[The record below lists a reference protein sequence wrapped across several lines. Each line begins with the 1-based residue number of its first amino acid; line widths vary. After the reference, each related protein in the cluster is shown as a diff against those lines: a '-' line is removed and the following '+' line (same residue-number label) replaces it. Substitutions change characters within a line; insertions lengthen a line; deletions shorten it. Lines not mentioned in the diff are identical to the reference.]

1 MVVALA
7 VVTPVA
13 TSSPAERGAWGSTQ
27 RVSVGPKGQQSDAG
41 SWDPAVSAGGRF
53 VTFRSL
59 ASNLVA
65 GDTNRVVDVFV
76 WDRRLDVTERVSV
89 GPNGRQANG
98 ESGTS
103 WISAGGRF
111 VAFESNAS
119 NLVAGDTNGLGDV
132 FVWDR
137 KLKETQLVSVG
148 PSGRQADGN
157 SGGGA
162 VSAGG
167 RFVTFDSMASNLVA
181 GDTNGL
187 GDVFVRDRKLKD
199 TQLVSVGPNGRRA
212 NGHSYG
218 VSTSATGRFVT
229 FYSHASNLVEGDTNR
244 RSDVF
249 VRDRRLKVTRRVSV
263 GPNDRQANG
272 PSLASSISPD
282 GRFVSFHSNASNLVA
297 GDTNR
302 RSDVFVRD
310 RKLKVTRRVSVGPN
324 DRQPNGESDSS
335 SISAGG
341 RFVAFISLASNLVA
355 GDTNGARDVF
365 VRDRRLKVTRRV
377 SVGPNGRQADNESYG
392 PVMAGDGRSVLFWS
406 YAANLVDRDTN
417 GAEDVF
423 VRDR

>member
-1 MVVALA
+1 
-7 VVTPVA
+7 
-13 TSSPAERGAWGSTQ
+13 
-27 RVSVGPKGQQSDAG
+27 
-41 SWDPAVSAGGRF
+41 
-53 VTFRSL
+53 
-59 ASNLVA
+59 
-65 GDTNRVVDVFV
+65 
-76 WDRRLDVTERVSV
+76 
-89 GPNGRQANG
+89 
-98 ESGTS
+98 
-103 WISAGGRF
+103 
-111 VAFESNAS
+111 
-119 NLVAGDTNGLGDV
+119 
-132 FVWDR
+132 
-137 KLKETQLVSVG
+137 
-148 PSGRQADGN
+148 
-157 SGGGA
+157 
-162 VSAGG
+162 
-167 RFVTFDSMASNLVA
+167 
-181 GDTNGL
+181 
-187 GDVFVRDRKLKD
+187 
-199 TQLVSVGPNGRRA
+199 
-212 NGHSYG
+212 
-218 VSTSATGRFVT
+218 
-229 FYSHASNLVEGDTNR
+229 
-244 RSDVF
+244 VF

-263 GPNDRQANG
+263 GPHDRQANG
-272 PSLASSISPD
+272 PSLAPSISPD